1 MTRSSWGAARHRSK
15 LWRRTARNL
24 VFRRRPYFAHLA
36 VTHRCNLRCR
46 FCQIAREQIEEVG
59 LEDMQRI
66 IDRLDRMGVAVLS
79 FSSGGE
85 PLLRRDCV
93 DIVNYAARKG
103 LYVKLTSNGTMP
115 RDRYDALLD
124 SDIREIAISLD
135 GIRGNDLPYSHVGP
149 RILETIRYLND
160 RLPQGKS
167 LTLNVTVNRDN
178 YDHVHE
184 IAEFCRREFSKA
196 RQWFNPVTV
205 GQGKFR
211 VEGQE
216 KVRADFFP
224 RTKTLT
230 TLEPA
235 FFKRACA
242 DYYANDRYDWKCLA
256 GELFFAIKPNGDFW
270 LCQDF
275 SADPPMNILSADFEE
290 RYRHADFRLREG
302 CQGCTYSCYMFTQ
315 KAFEL
320 RHWKDLGV
328 MWWKVNT
335 APDEPC
341 RVTGIERGALAALA
355 HFAYSR
361 LRRARRARPGPV
373 GASGSGWQEA
383 PSPLSPMSLDFQ
395 ESERCEHC
403 PRRND

>member
-1 MTRSSWGAARHRSK
+1 MATSLGGHLGSRAK
-15 LWRRTARNL
+15 FPVRTARNL

-46 FCQIAREQIEEVG
+46 FCQIAKERIDEVG
-59 LEDMQRI
+59 LDDMKRI
-66 IDRLDRMGVAVLS
+66 IDRLDRLGVAVLS
-79 FSSGGE
+79 VSSGGE
-85 PLLRRDCV
+85 PLLRSDCV
-93 DIVNYAARKG
+93 DIVNYAVGKG

-115 RDRYDALLD
+115 RERYAKLLG
-124 SDIREIAISLD
+124 SEIKEIAISLD
-135 GIRGNDLPYSHVGP
+135 GVSGNDLPYSHVGP
-149 RILETIRYLND
+149 KILDTIGYLND
-160 RLPQGKS
+160 HLPDGKS
-167 LTLNVTVNRDN
+167 LTLNIT
-178 YDHVHE
+178 VHE
-184 IAEFCRREFSKA
+184 SNYEHIHEVAQYCLREFPRA

-242 DYYANDRYDWKCLA
+242 AYYAQDHYDWKCLA
-256 GELFFAIKPNGDFW
+256 GEMFFAIKPNGDFW

-275 SADPPMNILSADFEE
+275 AASPPLNILSPDFEE
-290 RYRHADFRLREG
+290 RYRTADFRLREA
-302 CQGCTYSCYMFTQ
+302 CDGCTYSCYMFTQ
-315 KAFEL
+315 MAFQP

-328 MWWKVNT
+328 VWWKVNT

-341 RVTGIERGALAALA
+341 RRTGLERGALAAIVHFGASRLLTRAAMLA
-355 HFAYSR
+355 HRSAASR
-361 LRRARRARPGPV
+361 QR
-373 GASGSGWQEA
+373 
-383 PSPLSPMSLDFQ
+383 MD
-395 ESERCEHC
+395 
-403 PRRND
+403 